1 VTRQERR
8 QQLLAYLANDPLQ
21 TDEQLAER
29 LAVSVPTVRLD
40 RAALGIGPL
49 KARSEQLAARLIQ
62 REGEKADQDA
72 PVDETLVALERGH
85 YGEAR
90 FAPRPED
97 GRRLGRTLAV
107 AYLVGLAEMLAERIV
122 PGEVVLT
129 GLVQA
134 RCLRPIRTDEEIV
147 AKAWLVRCTDRRLV
161 VRVDMESAG
170 ERVFRAKFGIYA
182 LDDLA
187 QPQGE

>member
-1 VTRQERR
+1 MTRQERR
-8 QQLLAYLANDPLQ
+8 QQLLAYLADDPLQ
-21 TDEQLAER
+21 TDEKLAER

-49 KARSEQLAARLIQ
+49 RARSERLAAELVKRGAGTPA
-62 REGEKADQDA
+62 ESPG
-72 PVDETLVALERGH
+72 DEMLVALERGR

-90 FAPRPED
+90 LQPRPED
-97 GRRLGRTLAV
+97 GRRVGRTLAT
-107 AYLVGLAEMLAERIV
+107 AYLVAEAERLAARIV
-122 PGEVVLT
+122 AGEVVLT

-134 RCLRPIRTDEEIV
+134 RCLRPVRIDEEIV
-147 AKAWLVRCTDRRLV
+147 ARAWLIRRTERRLV

-182 LDDLA
+182 LEPDPAEVRGD
-187 QPQGE
+187 